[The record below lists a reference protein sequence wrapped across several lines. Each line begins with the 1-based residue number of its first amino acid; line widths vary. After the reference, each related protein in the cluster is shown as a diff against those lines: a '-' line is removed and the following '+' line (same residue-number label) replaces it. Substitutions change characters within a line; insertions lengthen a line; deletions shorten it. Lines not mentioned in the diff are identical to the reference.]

1 MYTYLIPSA
10 YVVTYILMTL
20 MLHGLFLFAFPAYR
34 DNKGFAVAVVLLLL
48 IGVLPPVLGAFLPDS
63 AFKFFMMRIGNVI
76 LGFLFYLILLELA
89 AWLLLLLIFLFG
101 SGKREALMAAARVLL
116 AVVCLGT
123 ILVNAYGLVHAQD
136 VKVHS
141 LDVTIDKELKA
152 DLGDRPLKVVLLG
165 DLHMSVNSH
174 PETMQK
180 MVDLVNAQDAD
191 LVLTA
196 GDFLTSTYYGLREPE
211 VYQEILKGIKARY
224 GSYGVYGNHD
234 VEEPLFGGFPM
245 TAVEDAVRSKEVT
258 DFICGCGMEVLSDEV
273 VKVVDDSIVLVL
285 REDGEKSGRG
295 TEERLTASEL
305 MKGIDTSLP
314 VLVLEHEP
322 VDYKNLKANGA
333 DLALSGHTHA
343 GQMFPAT
350 LFTSFFNENN
360 YGFKVVDDLQTVVTS
375 GVGYY
380 GPPLRVGCDSEIM
393 VVNVYFKK

>member
-1 MYTYLIPSA
+1 
-10 YVVTYILMTL
+10 
-20 MLHGLFLFAFPAYR
+20 
-34 DNKGFAVAVVLLLL
+34 
-48 IGVLPPVLGAFLPDS
+48 
-63 AFKFFMMRIGNVI
+63 
-76 LGFLFYLILLELA
+76 
-89 AWLLLLLIFLFG
+89 
-101 SGKREALMAAARVLL
+101 
-116 AVVCLGT
+116 
-123 ILVNAYGLVHAQD
+123 
-136 VKVHS
+136 
-141 LDVTIDKELKA
+141 
-152 DLGDRPLKVVLLG
+152 
-165 DLHMSVNSH
+165 
-174 PETMQK
+174 
-180 MVDLVNAQDAD
+180 
-191 LVLTA
+191 
-196 GDFLTSTYYGLREPE
+196 
-211 VYQEILKGIKARY
+211 
-224 GSYGVYGNHD
+224 
-234 VEEPLFGGFPM
+234 M

-350 LFTSFFNENN
+350 LFTPFFNENN
-360 YGFKVVDDLQTVVTS
+360 YGFKIVDDLQTVVTS

-393 VVNVYFKK
+393 LVNVYFKK

>member
-34 DNKGFAVAVVLLLL
+34 DQKGFAVAVVLLLL

-141 LDVTIDKELKA
+141 LDVTIDKELKT

-245 TAVEDAVRSKEVT
+245 TAVEDAERSKEVT

-350 LFTSFFNENN
+350 LFTPFFNENN
-360 YGFKVVDDLQTVVTS
+360 YGFKIVDDLQTVVTS

-393 VVNVYFKK
+393 LVNVYFKK

>member
-20 MLHGLFLFAFPAYR
+20 MLHGLFLFAFPSYR
-34 DNKGFAVAVVLLLL
+34 DHKGFAVAVVLLLL

-141 LDVTIDKELKA
+141 LDVTIDKELKT

-191 LVLTA
+191 L
-196 GDFLTSTYYGLREPE
+196 EPW
-211 VYQEILKGIKARY
+211 KDR
-224 GSYGVYGNHD
+224 
-234 VEEPLFGGFPM
+234 
-245 TAVEDAVRSKEVT
+245 
-258 DFICGCGMEVLSDEV
+258 
-273 VKVVDDSIVLVL
+273 
-285 REDGEKSGRG
+285 
-295 TEERLTASEL
+295 
-305 MKGIDTSLP
+305 
-314 VLVLEHEP
+314 
-322 VDYKNLKANGA
+322 
-333 DLALSGHTHA
+333 
-343 GQMFPAT
+343 
-350 LFTSFFNENN
+350 
-360 YGFKVVDDLQTVVTS
+360 
-375 GVGYY
+375 
-380 GPPLRVGCDSEIM
+380 
-393 VVNVYFKK
+393 

>member
-20 MLHGLFLFAFPAYR
+20 MLHGLFLFAFPSYR
-34 DNKGFAVAVVLLLL
+34 DYKGFAVAVVLLLL

-141 LDVTIDKELKA
+141 LDVTIDKELKT

-350 LFTSFFNENN
+350 LFTPFFNENN